1 MTTQKT
7 YDVIIIGG
15 SYAGLSAAMA
25 LGRALKNVLII
36 DSANP
41 CNKQTPHS
49 HNFITHDGETPAAIS
64 KKAKEQVLKY
74 NTVTFI
80 GDKAMKANKTDS
92 GFNIETELGNIFSAK
107 KILFASGVEDI
118 MPESDGFKEC
128 WGISAIHCPYCHGY
142 EVKHLETGIL
152 LNGDLAFEVAKLI
165 SNWTNHLTIFTN
177 GASTISKELS
187 EKLISK
193 QIKINEKE
201 ITQFEHNDGYISNIV
216 FTDNSKQSLKAIYT
230 RPLFKQHCEIA
241 EQLGCELTEMGHLKI
256 DQFQKT
262 TVTDV
267 FAAGDCTTPMRTVS
281 KAVSDGT
288 MAGVVISKELIE
300 EDF

>member
-1 MTTQKT
+1 MTIQKT
-7 YDVIIIGG
+7 YEVIIIGG

-25 LGRALKNVLII
+25 LGRALKQVLII

-49 HNFITHDGETPAAIS
+49 HNFITQDGETPAIIS
-64 KKAKEQVLKY
+64 KKAKEQVLNYK
-74 NTVTFI
+74 TVTFI
-80 GDKAMKANKTDS
+80 GDKAMKASKTDL
-92 GFNIETELGNIFSAK
+92 GFNIETELGNIFNAK
-107 KILFASGVEDI
+107 KILFASGVKDI
-118 MPESDGFKEC
+118 MPEIEGFKEC

-142 EVKHLETGIL
+142 EVKHETTGIL
-152 LNGDLAFEVAKLI
+152 LNSDMAFEVAKLI
-165 SNWTNHLTIFTN
+165 SNWTNDLTIFTN
-177 GASTISKELS
+177 GTSTISKEFS

-193 QIKINEKE
+193 NIKINEKE
-201 ITQFEHNDGYISNIV
+201 IVQFEHTNGYLSNIV
-216 FTDNSKQSLKAIYT
+216 FADNTKHSLKAMYT
-230 RPLFKQHCEIA
+230 RPLFKQHCDIA

-262 TVTDV
+262 TVSDL

-288 MAGVVISKELIE
+288 MAGVVISKEIIE
-300 EDF
+300 EQF